1 MTGEPKTNLTIRPN
15 YKPGDNIFAL
25 IAPVYNALKRA
36 GYEGFAD
43 EMQVRIDKEAESP
56 EDVNKIVREYVRIA

>member
-1 MTGEPKTNLTIRPN
+1 MTEPKTNLTIRSN

-25 IAPVYNALKRA
+25 ISPVYNALKRA

-43 EMQVRIDKEAESP
+43 EMQKRIDKEAESP
-56 EDVNKIVREYVRIA
+56 ADVNKIVREYVRVA